1 MYDWFRHRM
10 RDGIKT
16 PPEEHIKFYE
26 DNEFITPDLSDL
38 DDPALINE
46 DGSTIMDETVM
57 PWIPVPINVPHK
69 DILDEALRLLYTSCF
84 TDHRPDANGWKSVC
98 IHGLGS
104 TMTGTP
110 DDYDLEGEE
119 ADLSDWCD
127 IAKYCPKTV
136 QWMQDEMR
144 YKKFSRV
151 RFMALMPTGWIGPH
165 TDRPRIR
172 GIGATNVAI
181 NNPDGCDMVLE
192 GVGKFPWEPG
202 VVRKINTGYKHAVW
216 NRNEEEPR
224 IHMIFDGHPGPY
236 FQSKVKEGYVDML
249 NTIRSKKN
257 Q

>member
-1 MYDWFRHRM
+1 MAEIYDWVKKRM
-10 RDGIKT
+10 KDGIRT
-16 PPEEHIKFYE
+16 PPDEHIEFYKN
-26 DNEFITPDLSDL
+26 NEFIVPDLTAL
-38 DDPALINE
+38 DDPDLVNKSGGE
-46 DGSTIMDETVM
+46 IMDETRM
-57 PWIPVPINVPHK
+57 PWIPVPIEVPYK
-69 DILDEALRLLYTSCF
+69 DILDEALRLYYTSCF
-84 TDHRPDANGWKSVC
+84 SDHRPDANGWKSVC

-104 TMTGTP
+104 TLTGVP
-110 DDYDLEGEE
+110 EDYGLEGEE

-136 QWMQDEMR
+136 QWMMDEMR

-151 RFMALMPTGWIGPH
+151 RFMALAPTGWIGPH
-165 TDRPRIR
+165 TDRPSKT

-224 IHMIFDGHPGPY
+224 IHMIFDGHPGEY
-236 FQSKVKEGYVDML
+236 FTNKVRDGYVEFINGM
-249 NTIRSKKN
+249 K
-257 Q
+257 